1 MNIQLTND
9 YLNVPE
15 MLANKMA
22 DNSKIKSLY
31 LLKFMNVGRKN
42 IAEQR
47 RKEILKAFYKVA
59 KKIGLE
65 NTSIAKVAD
74 EMTISNGLVMHYF
87 KTRDEILIGLN
98 QYILEQH
105 LNIVRS
111 QVDITT
117 KEELINFIESLFS
130 RKWNR
135 YFDDGVFYSCYALVY
150 RKKEFRDS
158 FKNYLDALHEVL
170 KNNLTQAYQNKLISN
185 QDIEETTEIIFAL
198 IDGGYYYLGLFQHDK
213 TRYQQQ
219 IQLYV
224 KYALKLLEIKN

>member
-1 MNIQLTND
+1 MNVQLTND
-9 YLNVPE
+9 YLNVSE
-15 MLANKMA
+15 MLAMKMA
-22 DNSKIKSLY
+22 YNSKIKTLY
-31 LLKFMNVGRKN
+31 LLKFMDVGRKN
-42 IAEQR
+42 IAERR

-135 YFDDGVFYSCYALVY
+135 YFDDGVFYSCYVLVY
-150 RKKEFRDS
+150 RKIEFGDC
-158 FKNYLDALHEVL
+158 FNNYLYVL
-170 KNNLTQAYQNKLISN
+170 N
-185 QDIEETTEIIFAL
+185 D
-198 IDGGYYYLGLFQHDK
+198 
-213 TRYQQQ
+213 
-219 IQLYV
+219 
-224 KYALKLLEIKN
+224 